1 MSFRRLI
8 SMAKRGN
15 GEGNIT
21 YIQSRQVWMGRI
33 MVGYKPDG
41 KINRKTVYGKTKKE
55 VSEKLREIG
64 TQITIGM
71 DFDSA
76 TMLVSDWARFWLE
89 NFKKRTLKAKTYEV
103 YEQFINLHIA
113 PCFKGVV
120 ISKLT
125 AMHIQKL
132 VNDKLKAGLSTA
144 SIRKMYGIIH
154 QFLAKAIENDIILK
168 NPASAVE
175 LPEHKQKEIKVF
187 SNEEQTKFFEAAKE
201 DRLYDFFVLAVDT
214 GIRLGEI
221 LALTWDDIDF
231 NKGLIYINKNLMLV
245 KNYEADAKTNYSQ
258 KVQDTPKTKSSIRK
272 VPMTKRTALA
282 LKKRKIASSD
292 VMTVFHTHSGQFLS
306 ARNVERS
313 FCRLIEKAGIEKCN
327 VHTLRHTFATRMF
340 EIGVSA
346 KIVSVLLGHSKVSH
360 TLDIYTHVLPDKR
373 DEAIK
378 GLDAFYENQ
387 KMS

>member
-1 MSFRRLI
+1 
-8 SMAKRGN
+8 MAKRCN

-21 YIQSRQVWMGRI
+21 YLDNKGLWMGRI

-55 VSEKLREIG
+55 VSEKLREIA
-64 TQITIGM
+64 TQITAGM

-76 TMLVSDWARFWLE
+76 TMQVSDWARFWLE
-89 NFKKRTLKAKTYEV
+89 NFKKRSLKAKTYEV
-103 YEQFINLHIA
+103 YERFINLHIA
-113 PCFKGVV
+113 PFLGHIV
-120 ISKLT
+120 INKLT
-125 AMHIQKL
+125 TMHIQKL
-132 VNDKLKAGLSTA
+132 VNKKLQEGLSSA
-144 SIRKMYGIIH
+144 SVIKMYAIIH
-154 QFLAKAIENDIILK
+154 QFLAKAIENDVIFK

-175 LPEHKQKEIKVF
+175 LPEHTQKEIKVF
-187 SNEEQTKFFEAAKE
+187 SNEDQTKFFEAAKE
-201 DRLYDFFVLAVDT
+201 DRLYDLFVLAVDT

-272 VPMTKRTALA
+272 VPMTKRTALV

-292 VMTVFHTHSGQFLS
+292 VMKVFHTHSGQFLS

-313 FCRLIEKAGIEKCN
+313 FCRIIEKSGIEKCN
-327 VHTLRHTFATRMF
+327 FHTLRHTFTTRMF
-340 EIGVSA
+340 EIGVPA
-346 KIVSVLLGHSKVSH
+346 KIISELLGHSKVSH

-373 DEAIK
+373 DAAIK
-378 GLDAFYENQ
+378 SLDAFYENQ
-387 KMS
+387 KMSYI